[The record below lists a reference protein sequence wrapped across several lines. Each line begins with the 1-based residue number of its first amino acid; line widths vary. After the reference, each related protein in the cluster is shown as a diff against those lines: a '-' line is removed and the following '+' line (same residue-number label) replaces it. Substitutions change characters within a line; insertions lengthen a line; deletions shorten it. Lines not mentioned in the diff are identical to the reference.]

1 MNLEDALQEQETQV
15 DDLLKSAARYT
26 AALKSWKKACQT
38 GHLGNRQKAAAL
50 AAEIVS
56 PLNEAATQ
64 AAESWQFDAR
74 AYLESDD
81 WRTELRTAAEKL
93 GLRVLDEGDTLIS
106 SPLIVRAV
114 PGRTALALGKTVWP
128 ALRPQAAA
136 AEMKRLRDRA
146 AAGNSQ
152 EFLDSLFA
160 ACRHLTADA
169 PAPFAR
175 FKDIYALYAL
185 TPGWKKDN
193 PEAAFG
199 QALYALH
206 RSGLS
211 VTRAGRKFEF
221 EYPSGNVKERD
232 LFPVIAEDGRPIR
245 YWGVQFR

>member
-1 MNLEDALQEQETQV
+1 MNLEDALQDQEAQV
-15 DDLLKSAARYT
+15 DELLKSAARYMS
-26 AALKSWKKACQT
+26 ALKSWKKACQT
-38 GHLGNRQKAAAL
+38 GHLGNRGKSAAL
-50 AAEIVS
+50 VAELVS
-56 PLNEAATQ
+56 PLNEAAAQ

-74 AYLESDD
+74 AYLESAD
-81 WRTELRTAAEKL
+81 WRTELRAAAEKL

-106 SPLIVRAV
+106 SPLIVRSV
-114 PGRTALALGKTVWP
+114 PGRSALALGKTLWP
-128 ALRPQAAA
+128 NIHPRIAA
-136 AEMKRLRDRA
+136 AELKRLRDRA
-146 AAGNSQ
+146 TAGNSQ
-152 EFLDSLFA
+152 EFADSLFA
-160 ACRHLTADA
+160 ACRHLTADV

-175 FKDIYALYAL
+175 FKDIYALYTL

-199 QALYALH
+199 QAIYALH

-232 LFPVIAEDGRPIR
+232 VFTVLSEDGRPIR